1 MIKERINLLRSL
13 FTEYGIDG
21 YIIPSNDKYMSEY
34 VPEYAKRLEYIT
46 GFTGSNGIA
55 IICKDLAFFFTDGRY
70 LEQANKELDLQ
81 IFKVFDLKEISKFG
95 EDAKVGYD
103 SELFTYPGVSNLKL
117 NLQKINGNLVDKI
130 WQNQPLEP
138 NSKVYLHDIKFAGVS
153 HIDKI
158 SKCRETLLSSRGL
171 TAGPS
176 KITNAVS
183 SSLDPAVKPRDDTEQ
198 YTLVILDSSSICWLL
213 NLRASDVAYTPLMFA
228 KVILTSTK
236 LYLFIEPSRIEAEI
250 INARPEITILP
261 EKEFENVLKDSENIF
276 VDDTIAS
283 VHIMDLI
290 ADKQVQKITDPCLMP
305 KACKNHVEI
314 KHAIDFHI
322 KDAVALCEFFA
333 DLDCHYVIPR
343 LDRGI
348 SEHSLQYKIPRSSR
362 GMTMEETTRNEE
374 LNEHTLGLKL
384 TEYRAKQEGY
394 VSDSF
399 PAICGFQ
406 ENSAII
412 HYRADPTTAKKIRV
426 FSKLAYR
433 EEFEGN
439 TEHSTAAYILVR
451 EDASTGLTHKLP
463 LEVEFGKSSVG
474 QGILLIDSGGQYSGA
489 TTDITRT
496 IVIGTPTDEQKKR
509 YTQVLKG
516 HIALARAKFPK
527 NIVTGANLDILARQY
542 LWQEMLDY
550 PHGTGHGVGSF
561 LSVHEGPQSIN
572 LRNKTVLQAGM
583 ILSNE
588 PGFYIPGKY
597 GIRIENLMYVKENNG
612 WLEFESLSLVPYASK
627 LIDVKLLNIDEIS
640 YIKEYYNKI
649 RAKIYDLL
657 STQARNW
664 LNNEI
669 NLFLQSLL

>member
-1 MIKERINLLRSL
+1 MIKERIDSLRSL

-34 VPEYAKRLEYIT
+34 VPQYAKRLEYIT
-46 GFTGSNGIA
+46 GFSGSNGMV
-55 IICKDLAFFFTDGRY
+55 IICKDSALFFTDGRY
-70 LEQANKELDLQ
+70 LEQASKEVDLEL
-81 IFKVFDLKEISKFG
+81 FKIFDLRDISTTLDK
-95 EDAKVGYD
+95 DTKIGYD
-103 SELFTYPGVSNLKL
+103 PELFTYPAISNLKF
-117 NLQKINGNLVDKI
+117 NFQKVNGNLVDKI

-153 HIDKI
+153 HIEKI
-158 SKCRETLLSSRGL
+158 NKCREILNVIPAKAGIQKVTNKVLDSRFRGNDNKEDRND
-171 TAGPS
+171 A
-176 KITNAVS
+176 A
-183 SSLDPAVKPRDDTEQ
+183 
-198 YTLVILDSSSICWLL
+198 LVILDSSSICWLL

-228 KVILTSTK
+228 KVIITPEK
-236 LYLFIEPSRIEAEI
+236 LYLFIDLGRISSEI
-250 INARPEITILP
+250 INERPEVTILP
-261 EKEFENVLKDSENIF
+261 EEEFENILKNFDNIF
-276 VDDTIAS
+276 IDDSIAS

-305 KACKNHVEI
+305 KACKNDIEI
-314 KHAIDFHI
+314 KHATNFHI

-333 DLDCHYVIPR
+333 DLDKSIRHCEKTQSV
-343 LDRGI
+343 DEAI
-348 SEHSLQYKIPRSSR
+348 SGKYDKIATQSV
-362 GMTMEETTRNEE
+362 TARNDE
-374 LNEHTLGLKL
+374 LTEHTIGLKL

-412 HYRADPTTAKKIRV
+412 HYRADPTTAKKI
-426 FSKLAYR
+426 
-433 EEFEGN
+433 E
-439 TEHSTAAYILVR
+439 
-451 EDASTGLTHKLP
+451 
-463 LEVEFGKSSVG
+463 G

-496 IVIGTPTDEQKKR
+496 IVIGEATVEQKNR

-516 HIALARAKFPK
+516 HIALAKAKFPK

-542 LWQEMLDY
+542 LWQEQEDY

-561 LSVHEGPQSIN
+561 LSVHEGPQSIS
-572 LRNKTVLQAGM
+572 LRNKTILQPGM

-612 WLEFESLSLVPYASK
+612 WLEFETLSLVPYAKK
-627 LIDVKLLNIDEIS
+627 LIDIKLLNSDEIS
-640 YIKEYYNKI
+640 YIKEYYQKI
-649 RAKIYDLL
+649 RDKVYNLL
-657 STQARNW
+657 SSHAQNW
-664 LNNEI
+664 LNSEI
-669 NLFLQSLL
+669 NLFLASLL

>member
-1 MIKERINLLRSL
+1 MIKERVNILRSL
-13 FTEYGIDG
+13 FTEYDIDS
-21 YIIPSNDKYMSEY
+21 YIIPSNNKYMSEY

-55 IICKDLAFFFTDGRY
+55 IICKDTALFFTDGRY
-70 LEQANKELDLQ
+70 LEQASKELDLEL
-81 IFKVFDLKEISKFG
+81 FKIFDLKGISKFG
-95 EDAKVGYD
+95 KDAKIGYD
-103 SELFTYPGVSNLKL
+103 PELFTYPAISNLKF
-117 NLQKINGNLVDKI
+117 NFQKINRNLVEKI

-153 HIDKI
+153 HNDKI
-158 SKCRETLLSSRGL
+158 NKCRKTLLSSRGL
-171 TAGPS
+171 TAG
-176 KITNAVS
+176 S
-183 SSLDPAVKPRDDTEQ
+183 SNYNEQ
-198 YTLVILDSSSICWLL
+198 YALVILDNSSICWLL

-228 KVILTSTK
+228 KVIVTSTK
-236 LYLFIEPSRIEAEI
+236 LYLFIDLTRIDAEI

-261 EKEFENVLKDSENIF
+261 EEEFENILKGHDNIF
-276 VDDTIAS
+276 IDDTIAS

-290 ADKQVQKITDPCLMP
+290 ADKKVQKITDPCLTL
-305 KACKNHVEI
+305 KACKNDVEI

-333 DLDCHYVIPR
+333 DFSQCHPR
-343 LDRGI
+343 ENGD
-348 SEHSLQYKIPRSSR
+348 
-362 GMTMEETTRNEE
+362 NELTE
-374 LNEHTLGLKL
+374 YSLGLKL
-384 TEYRAKQEGY
+384 TEQRAKQEGY

-412 HYRADPTTAKKIRV
+412 HYRAAPKNAKKI
-426 FSKLAYR
+426 
-433 EEFEGN
+433 
-439 TEHSTAAYILVR
+439 I
-451 EDASTGLTHKLP
+451 
-463 LEVEFGKSSVG
+463 G

-496 IVIGTPTDEQKKR
+496 IMIGTPTDEQKKR

-516 HIALARAKFPK
+516 HIALAKAKFPK

-572 LRNKTVLQAGM
+572 LRNKTILKAGM

-588 PGFYIPGKY
+588 PGFYISGKY
-597 GIRIENLMYVKENNG
+597 GIRIENLMYVKENSG
-612 WLEFESLSLVPYASK
+612 WLEFETLSLVPYASK
-627 LIDVKLLNIDEIS
+627 LIDTKLLNIDEIN

-657 STQARNW
+657 SPQARDW

>member
-1 MIKERINLLRSL
+1 MIKERVNLLRSL
-13 FTEYGIDG
+13 FTEYNIDG

-34 VPEYAKRLEYIT
+34 VPDYAKRLEYIT
-46 GFTGSNGIA
+46 GFTGSNGMV
-55 IICKDLAFFFTDGRY
+55 IICKDVALFFTDSRY
-70 LEQANKELDLQ
+70 LEQANKELDLEL
-81 IFKVFDLKEISKFG
+81 FKIFDLKDISTLNK
-95 EDAKVGYD
+95 DKKIQHYAVGYD
-103 SELFTYPGVSNLKL
+103 SELFTYPTISNTISNLKF
-117 NLQKINGNLVDKI
+117 NFQKINDNLIDKI
-130 WQNQPLEP
+130 WHNQPLEP
-138 NSKVYLHDIKFAGVS
+138 NSKVYLHDIEFAGSS
-153 HIDKI
+153 HLEKI
-158 SKCRETLLSSRGL
+158 NQCRKTFLESCESRNDNKEGWNDTLS
-171 TAGPS
+171 A
-176 KITNAVS
+176 
-183 SSLDPAVKPRDDTEQ
+183 
-198 YTLVILDSSSICWLL
+198 LVILDSSSICWLL

-236 LYLFIEPSRIEAEI
+236 LYLFIAPSRIDAEI

-261 EKEFENVLKDSENIF
+261 EKEFENILRDSENIF
-276 VDDTIAS
+276 VDDSIAS
-283 VHIMDLI
+283 VYIMDLI
-290 ADKQVQKITDPCLMP
+290 TDKKVQKITDPCLIL
-305 KACKNHVEI
+305 KACKNEIEI

-333 DLDCHYVIPR
+333 DFPLCHPR
-343 LDRGI
+343 LHGDDIGENGNDTI
-348 SEHSLQYKIPRSSR
+348 
-362 GMTMEETTRNEE
+362 T
-374 LNEHTLGLKL
+374 EHTLGLKL

-412 HYRADPTTAKKIRV
+412 HYRADPKTAKEII
-426 FSKLAYR
+426 
-433 EEFEGN
+433 E
-439 TEHSTAAYILVR
+439 
-451 EDASTGLTHKLP
+451 
-463 LEVEFGKSSVG
+463 
-474 QGILLIDSGGQYSGA
+474 QGILLIDSGGQYRGA

-527 NIVTGANLDILARQY
+527 NIVVGANLDILARQY

-572 LRNKTVLQAGM
+572 LHNKTVLKAGM

-597 GIRIENLMYVKENNG
+597 GIRIENLMYVKENSG
-612 WLEFESLSLVPYASK
+612 WLEFETLSLVPYASK

-649 RAKIYDLL
+649 RVKIYDLL

-669 NLFLQSLL
+669 NLFL

>member
-1 MIKERINLLRSL
+1 MTAQPPSGQENDIRDINMTKIRINLLRNL
-13 FTEYGIDG
+13 FTEYDIDG

-34 VPEYAKRLEYIT
+34 VPSYAKRLEYIT

-55 IICKDLAFFFTDGRY
+55 IIYKDTALFFTDGRY
-70 LEQANKELDLQ
+70 LEQASKELDLEL
-81 IFKVFDLKEISKFG
+81 FKIFDLKDISKFG
-95 EDAKVGYD
+95 KDAKIGYD
-103 SELFTYPGVSNLKL
+103 SELFTYPAISNLKF
-117 NLQKINGNLVDKI
+117 NFQKINGNLVDKI
-130 WQNQPLEP
+130 WQNQLLEP

-153 HIDKI
+153 HTDKI
-158 SKCRETLLSSRGL
+158 SKCREIALSSRGL
-171 TAGPS
+171 TAGS
-176 KITNAVS
+176 NKNKAVNNNCF
-183 SSLDPAVKPRDDTEQ
+183 LDPAVKPRDDTEQ
-198 YTLVILDSSSICWLL
+198 SALVILDSSSICWLL
-213 NLRASDVAYTPLMFA
+213 NLRASDVTYTPLMFA
-228 KVILTSTK
+228 KVILTSTQ
-236 LYLFIEPSRIEAEI
+236 LYLFINPTRIDAEI
-250 INARPEITILP
+250 INARPEITILL
-261 EKEFENVLKDSENIF
+261 EEEFENVLRDSENIF
-276 VDDTIAS
+276 IDDTIAS
-283 VHIMDLI
+283 VHIMDLV
-290 ADKQVQKITDPCLMP
+290 ADKKVQKITDPCLML
-305 KACKNHVEI
+305 KACKNDVEI

-333 DLDCHYVIPR
+333 DLDRSIRHYCEEALLCGPVKSNWIPW
-343 LDRGI
+343 
-348 SEHSLQYKIPRSSR
+348 SSH
-362 GMTMEETTRNEE
+362 GMTKTIT
-374 LNEHTLGLKL
+374 EHTLGLRL

-412 HYRADPTTAKKIRV
+412 HYRADQKTAKKI
-426 FSKLAYR
+426 
-433 EEFEGN
+433 
-439 TEHSTAAYILVR
+439 I
-451 EDASTGLTHKLP
+451 
-463 LEVEFGKSSVG
+463 G
-474 QGILLIDSGGQYSGA
+474 QGILLIDSGGQYQGA

-496 IVIGTPTDEQKKR
+496 IVIGTPNDEQKKR

-516 HIALARAKFPK
+516 HIALAKTKFPK

-572 LRNKTVLQAGM
+572 LRNKTILKAGM

-612 WLEFESLSLVPYASK
+612 WLEFETLSLVPYASK
-627 LIDVKLLNIDEIS
+627 LIDMKLLNIDEIN

-657 STQARNW
+657 SPQARNW

-669 NLFLQSLL
+669 NIVIDVSAIY